1 MSEQRLQKILAQAG
15 VASRRGAE
23 EIIRAGRVRVDGV
36 VVDQMGTKADPTRQ
50 EILVDGKPLA
60 GREQYE
66 YWMVHKPAGV
76 VSTVRDPEGRTRVV
90 DLLPAEV
97 NARLYPVG
105 RLDLESEGLMLLT
118 NDGPLAHRLMHP
130 RFQVAKNYRVW
141 VKGFV
146 GPEALERLRRGVP
159 IEGGV
164 SAPARVHVKSAS
176 RARSKL
182 TMVITEGRK
191 REIRQMCREVGNP
204 VKRLLRVGLGPLR
217 LGDLPP
223 GAVRRL
229 TPREIRDL
237 KKL

>member
-1 MSEQRLQKILAQAG
+1 MAG

-23 EIIRAGRVRVDGV
+23 ELIRAGRVRVDGV
-36 VVDQMGTKADPTRQ
+36 VVERMGTKADPARQ
-50 EILVDGKPLA
+50 EILVDGKPLT
-60 GREQYE
+60 GREEAE
-66 YWMVHKPAGV
+66 YWMVHKPSGV
-76 VSTVRDPEGRTRVV
+76 VSTVRDPQGRPRVV
-90 DLLPAEV
+90 DLLPPEV
-97 NARLYPVG
+97 KTRLYPVG
-105 RLDLESEGLMLLT
+105 RLDLDSEGLMILT
-118 NDGPLAHRLMHP
+118 NDGALAHRLMHP
-130 RFQVAKNYRVW
+130 RYQVPKNYRVW

-146 GPEALERLRRGVP
+146 GPEALERLRQGVP

-164 SAPARVHVKSAS
+164 SSPARVHVKSAS

-182 TMVITEGRK
+182 NLVITEGRK
-191 REIRQMCREVGNP
+191 REIRQMCREVGHP

-237 KKL
+237 KRI